1 MRWSRPEIT
10 PCRRLTVGFAILT
23 LEVFQIVHKADT
35 NVAAQDIGCHVL
47 NIVFADNP
55 REAFILIQNV
65 VDLNVDLTPLI
76 LEKFLSDAG
85 IEQKILLG
93 KLVGHTAIFHITTVG
108 PKRNPFP
115 RLPNDTAGSHS
126 VEILVV

>member
-1 MRWSRPEIT
+1 MLCFFFHFLPLEGSWASRRWAGRTSPVRWSRPEIT

-35 NVAAQDIGCHVL
+35 NIAAQNIGCHVL

-55 REAFILIQNV
+55 RETFILIQNV

-76 LEKFLSDAG
+76 LEKFLSDAALSR
-85 IEQKILLG
+85 KYSSVNLS
-93 KLVGHTAIFHITTVG
+93 VT
-108 PKRNPFP
+108 P
-115 RLPNDTAGSHS
+115 RYF
-126 VEILVV
+126 I